1 MAQAVG
7 DVIVA
12 LRADIGPFQQG
23 MRNATRS
30 MRDVEERGRTM
41 GAALGNAGR
50 GVSNLNSAL
59 ASSRSQLSAV
69 QQRINSVV
77 GVTDQLETS
86 ARSSA
91 RAFQEFDR
99 ARSQVDALRAS
110 IDPVFAA
117 SKQYESAVEQLNNA
131 LRLGV
136 MTQGEYD
143 AALERVGQSYLTA
156 GGQADVY
163 ARSMRAS
170 SMHTT
175 NLMFQFQDIGMML
188 AAGQSPLMLAMQQG
202 TQVSGVFQQMRN
214 SGQSAMSGIIGG
226 LRAAVSPMSLVTIGA
241 IAVGAALVQWAVS
254 AIGAK
259 NETYEFSDAMDD
271 LTEATQSLSGAQ
283 DILDLSIDEL
293 VEKYGQYA
301 TAVEGAARSLAALQA
316 AQSRALLNEQIDLMN
331 IAMRDYMMT
340 TQSAFTAGTTLHNA
354 MLNIARDM
362 GVTAG
367 QGRLLESAFRAAR
380 DAMSFDEELTA
391 MTEINRL
398 LQEMGIDYAA
408 IPPELREALIEA
420 NNLTVAM
427 ATLAAEADNA
437 AAAAANITIGVPL
450 GAQGFADG
458 ELLAPSAPAEDGR
471 RGRGGG
477 GGGGGARDWASEFEQ
492 FQGQLMT
499 ETERAQ
505 QEYETRLEQLREFRA
520 QRVATEEEFNEAER
534 RLTEQH
540 QNQMRDL
547 EFESQSARLSIIS
560 GTLGDIA
567 GLIESS
573 GNRNLSAVRALRTAE
588 AVIDGYTA
596 AVSAWRHGMKNGG
609 PVLAAVQTAGS
620 LARTGALISQI
631 QSSGK
636 GGAGGGSV
644 GAASAAAAP
653 RPTQNVVIDMINA
666 SPSQVSGIQNLVDM
680 MTEATRQGYDLNA
693 LVRSA

>member
-12 LRADIGPFQQG
+12 LRADISPFQQG
-23 MRNATRS
+23 MRSATRS

-41 GAALGNAGR
+41 GAALGQAGR

-59 ASSRSQLSAV
+59 STSRGQLSAV
-69 QQRINSVV
+69 QQRINAVV
-77 GVTDQLETS
+77 GVTEQLETS
-86 ARSSA
+86 ARGSA
-91 RAFQEFDR
+91 QAFQEFDR
-99 ARSQVDALRAS
+99 ARAQVDSLRAS
-110 IDPVFAA
+110 VDPLFAA
-117 SKQYESAVEQLNNA
+117 SKKYESAVEQLNNA

-156 GGQADVY
+156 GAQANVY
-163 ARSMRAS
+163 GKAMRAS
-170 SMHTT
+170 TQHTT

-214 SGQSAMSGIIGG
+214 SGQSAFRGIIGG
-226 LRAAVSPMSLVTIGA
+226 LGAMISPMSLVTIGA
-241 IAVGAALVQWAVS
+241 IAGGAALVQWAAS
-254 AIGAK
+254 ALSAEQ
-259 NETYEFSDAMDD
+259 ETFDFADAMDA
-271 LTEATQSLSGAQ
+271 LTEASSGLTTAQ
-283 DILDLSIDEL
+283 DILEMSVDDLIA
-293 VEKYGQYA
+293 KYGQYSS
-301 TAVEGAARSLAALQA
+301 VVLGAARNLAELQA
-316 AQSRALLNEQIDLMN
+316 AQSRALLTEQIDMMT
-331 IAMRDYMMT
+331 IAMREYMMT
-340 TQSAFTAGTTLHNA
+340 TNSLVQSGVSQHTALQ
-354 MLNIARDM
+354 NIARDLSVM
-362 GVTAG
+362 ED
-367 QGRLLESAFRAAR
+367 QGRALESAFRAVR
-380 DAMSFDEELTA
+380 DAMSFDEQLAA
-391 MTEINRL
+391 MGEVNRL
-398 LQEMGIDYAA
+398 LEEAGVDYAA

-420 NNLTVAM
+420 NNLTAAM
-427 ATLAAEADNA
+427 AALAVQADNA
-437 AAAAANITIGVPL
+437 AAAAASISVGVPL
-450 GAQGFADG
+450 FNQDLGG
-458 ELLAPSAPAEDGR
+458 EGLLPPGSPEGIPR
-471 RGRGGG
+471 RSGGG
-477 GGGGGARDWASEFEQ
+477 GGGSERDWESEFEA

-499 ETERAQ
+499 ETERLQ
-505 QEYETRLEQLREFRA
+505 QEYDTRLEQLREFRA

-547 EFESQSARLSIIS
+547 EFQAQSARLAIIS

-567 GLIESS
+567 GLIEST

-596 AVSAWRHGMKNGG
+596 AVSAWRDGMTKGG

-620 LARTGALISQI
+620 LARTGSLIAQI

-636 GGAGGGSV
+636 GGAGGGSAGV
-644 GAASAAAAP
+644 AAAAAAP